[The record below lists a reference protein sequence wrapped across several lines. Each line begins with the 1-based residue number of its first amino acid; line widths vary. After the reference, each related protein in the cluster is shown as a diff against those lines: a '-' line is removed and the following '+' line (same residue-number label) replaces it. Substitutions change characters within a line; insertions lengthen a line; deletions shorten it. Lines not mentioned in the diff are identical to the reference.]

1 MPLYTSAEIYRHAH
15 EGGYVVAGFDSYC
28 LEVIQAH
35 VRAANAEKAPFL
47 LQVTPKGF
55 RHIGVSY
62 FAGIARAAIEESRVP
77 VALHL
82 DHGTTLEEIVS
93 CIRNGFS
100 SVMID
105 GSMLPF
111 EDNLALTG
119 KVVEIAHAAGVSVEA
134 ELGRVLGKESDV
146 EVRAGEEAFTDP
158 GAAGE
163 FARETGVDALA
174 VSVGNI
180 HGFYR
185 GEPRIDFRR
194 LEAIHRQVPV
204 PLVFHGGSGLGE
216 EVIEKAG
223 RLGVRKVNIGTAIKK
238 AFTDGIRAFWAEHPE
253 EFDPR
258 RVLGPA
264 REAVV
269 EELRRTLR
277 MFGASG
283 RSPRGGRWQEEAAE

>member
-1 MPLYTSAEIYRHAH
+1 MPLYTSAEIYRHADQ
-15 EGGYVVAGFDSYC
+15 GGYVVPGFDSYC

-35 VRAANAEKAPFL
+35 VRAANAEEAPFL

-82 DHGTTLEEIVS
+82 DHGTTLEEIVT
-93 CIRNGFS
+93 CIRSGFS

-105 GSMLPF
+105 ASMLPF
-111 EDNLALTG
+111 DENVSLTR

-146 EVRAGEEAFTDP
+146 DVRSGEETFTDP

-163 FARETGVDALA
+163 FVRETGIDSLA
-174 VSVGNI
+174 VSVGNV
-180 HGFYR
+180 HGFYS
-185 GEPRIDFRR
+185 GEPRIDFER
-194 LEAIHRQVPV
+194 LEAIHRAVAV
-204 PLVFHGGSGLGE
+204 PLVFHGGSGLGA
-216 EVIEKAG
+216 EVIERAG

-238 AFTDGIRAFWAEHPE
+238 AFTDGIRALWAEHPE

-269 EELRRTLR
+269 EELRGTLR

-283 RSPRGGRWQEEAAE
+283 RSWLGGGTA

>member
-1 MPLYTSAEIYRHAH
+1 MPLYTSAEIYRHA
-15 EGGYVVAGFDSYC
+15 EQGGYVVPGFDSYC

-35 VRAANAEKAPFL
+35 VRAANAEAAPFL

-55 RHIGVSY
+55 RHMGVSY

-82 DHGTTLEEIVS
+82 DHGTTLEEIVT
-93 CIRNGFS
+93 CIRSGFS

-111 EDNLALTG
+111 DENVTLTR

-146 EVRAGEEAFTDP
+146 DVRSGEETFTDP
-158 GAAGE
+158 AAAGE
-163 FARETGVDALA
+163 FVRETGVDSLA
-174 VSVGNI
+174 VSVGNV

-185 GEPRIDFRR
+185 GEPQIDFER
-194 LEAIHRQVPV
+194 LEAVHRAVPV
-204 PLVFHGGSGLGE
+204 PLVFHGGSGLGA
-216 EVIEKAG
+216 EVIERAG

-238 AFTDGIRAFWAEHPE
+238 AFTDGIRALWAEHPE

-269 EELRRTLR
+269 EELRGTLR

-283 RSPRGGRWQEEAAE
+283 RSWLGGGTA

>member
-1 MPLYTSAEIYRHAH
+1 MPLYTSAEIYRHADQ
-15 EGGYVVAGFDSYC
+15 GGYVVPGFDSYC

-35 VRAANAEKAPFL
+35 VRAANAEEAPFL

-82 DHGTTLEEIVS
+82 DHGTTLEEIVT
-93 CIRNGFS
+93 CIRSGFS

-105 GSMLPF
+105 ASMLPF
-111 EDNLALTG
+111 DENVSLTR

-146 EVRAGEEAFTDP
+146 DVRSGEETFTDP

-163 FARETGVDALA
+163 FVRETGIDSLA
-174 VSVGNI
+174 VSVGNV
-180 HGFYR
+180 HGFYS
-185 GEPRIDFRR
+185 GEPQIDFER
-194 LEAIHRQVPV
+194 LEAVHRAVPV
-204 PLVFHGGSGLGE
+204 PLVFHGGSGLGA
-216 EVIEKAG
+216 EVIGRAG
-223 RLGVRKVNIGTAIKK
+223 ELGVRKVNIGTAIKK
-238 AFTDGIRAFWAEHPE
+238 AFTDGIRALWAEHPE

-269 EELRRTLR
+269 EELRGTLR

-283 RSPRGGRWQEEAAE
+283 RSWLGGGTA

>member
-1 MPLYTSAEIYRHAH
+1 
-15 EGGYVVAGFDSYC
+15 
-28 LEVIQAH
+28 VIQAH
-35 VRAANAEKAPFL
+35 VRAANAERAPFL

-55 RHIGVSY
+55 RHIGLEY
-62 FAGIARAAIEESRVP
+62 FVGMARALIEESRVP
-77 VALHL
+77 MALHL
-82 DHGTTLEEIVS
+82 DHGTTLEEVVT
-93 CIRNGFS
+93 CIRQGFT

-111 EDNLALTG
+111 PENVALTR
-119 KVVEIAHAAGVSVEA
+119 KVVELAHAAGVSVEA

-146 EVRAGEEAFTDP
+146 EVRGGEETHTDP

-163 FARETGVDALA
+163 FVRETGIDSLA
-174 VSVGNI
+174 VSVGNV

-185 GEPRIDFRR
+185 GDPVIDFGR
-194 LEAIHRQVPV
+194 LEAIHRTVPV
-204 PLVFHGGSGLGE
+204 ALVLHGGSGLGAG
-216 EVIEKAG
+216 VIERAG

-238 AFTDGIRAFWAEHPE
+238 AFTDGIRSVWQRHPE

-269 EELRRTLR
+269 AELRGTLR

-283 RSPRGGRWQEEAAE
+283 HSPEGGRWSEEGRR